1 MIVNFYFGNNIH
13 PGLTLKALLLMLIL
27 QTTSSVSANDSQNEN
42 NPYTWNNLRRYDI
55 ANIAAFSAISANGE
69 YQLTWE
75 TVTENNVKQYDV
87 EYSYNN
93 KDFQRAGIVNAANRA
108 FYTYNHTTSARPS
121 MFYRLKII
129 DNDGS
134 AVYSNV
140 ITVSNSLAKPDDII
154 APTIIR
160 DGVLN
165 ITLTNSYKN
174 LQVFNSAGVEVF
186 QENVGERTGNRIGF
200 TLPELPA
207 GAYFVKLIG
216 KGMSITRRVMII

>member
-1 MIVNFYFGNNIH
+1 MKVNFYSGYNA
-13 PGLTLKALLLMLIL
+13 LVTLMLKALLCMLLINVN
-27 QTTSSVSANDSQNEN
+27 TSGLANESSTKFGPDA
-42 NPYTWNNLRRYDI
+42 WNNLRSCVDAKI
-55 ANIAAFSAISANGE
+55 SAFSAIPANGE

-75 TVTENNVKQYDV
+75 TVTEENVQRYDI
-87 EYSYNN
+87 EYSFNN
-93 KDFQRAGIVNAANRA
+93 KDFQRAGIVNAANKPT
-108 FYTYNHTTSARPS
+108 YTYSHTTAARPS
-121 MFYRLKII
+121 IFYRLKII

-140 ITVSNSLAKPDDII
+140 ISVSNSLAKPDDVIS
-154 APTIIR
+154 PTIIR

-165 ITLTNSYKN
+165 ITLGNSYKN

-186 QENVGERTGNRIGF
+186 RENVGERSGNRIGF

-216 KGMSITRRVMII
+216 KGISVTKKVMII